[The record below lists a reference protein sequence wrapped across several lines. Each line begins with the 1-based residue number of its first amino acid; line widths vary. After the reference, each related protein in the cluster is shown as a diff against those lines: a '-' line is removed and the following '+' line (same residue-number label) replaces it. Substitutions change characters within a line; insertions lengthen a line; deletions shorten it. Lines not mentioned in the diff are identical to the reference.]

1 MNNIC
6 RYHQE
11 GNCHYGDRCWRI
23 HLPRYRNTIESQQK
37 RNNTKK
43 HTVKKGKKRVTFW
56 DAPEANK
63 APYNTENQSNQ
74 APYNSNKATNNT
86 YEIEQINH
94 TQQKKKT
101 RRGKRSGPSKVIH
114 KLKVMTINTRGIKS
128 KTTSITAALHMNG
141 THIAAITETLLT
153 GNEDV
158 QISGYQWL
166 GQNRPQKGGGVGFLI
181 RNDIKSLIEEMNTP
195 PSTTLESKWITLKS
209 ASKIAIGVVY
219 GSKKPQVKK

>member
-1 MNNIC
+1 MKSILKSNLKSNLKRNLKSIPTTT
-6 RYHQE
+6 RQE
-11 GNCHYGDRCWRI
+11 SRFT
-23 HLPRYRNTIESQQK
+23 NTIESQQQ

-43 HTVKKGKKRVTFW
+43 NTVKKGKKRVTFW

-74 APYNSNKATNNT
+74 APYN
-86 YEIEQINH
+86 
-94 TQQKKKT
+94 
-101 RRGKRSGPSKVIH
+101 SKVIH

-158 QISGYQWL
+158 
-166 GQNRPQKGGGVGFLI
+166 
-181 RNDIKSLIEEMNTP
+181 
-195 PSTTLESKWITLKS
+195 
-209 ASKIAIGVVY
+209 
-219 GSKKPQVKK
+219 

>member
-1 MNNIC
+1 
-6 RYHQE
+6 
-11 GNCHYGDRCWRI
+11 
-23 HLPRYRNTIESQQK
+23 
-37 RNNTKK
+37 
-43 HTVKKGKKRVTFW
+43 
-56 DAPEANK
+56 
-63 APYNTENQSNQ
+63 
-74 APYNSNKATNNT
+74 
-86 YEIEQINH
+86 
-94 TQQKKKT
+94 
-101 RRGKRSGPSKVIH
+101 
-114 KLKVMTINTRGIKS
+114 MTINTRGIKS

-181 RNDIKSLIEEMNTP
+181 RNDIKSLIEEINTP

-219 GSKKPQVKK
+219 GKQETASKEEVEQQFQELTTVTNRMQQQCEVIILGDLNAKIAINKQQCKQKLSRNGSHTP